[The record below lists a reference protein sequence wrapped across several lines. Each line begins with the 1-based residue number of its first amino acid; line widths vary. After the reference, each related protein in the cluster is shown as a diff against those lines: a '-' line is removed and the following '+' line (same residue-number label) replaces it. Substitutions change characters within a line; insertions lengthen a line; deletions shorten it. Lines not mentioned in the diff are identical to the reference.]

1 MQLNNFNPMKTFS
14 FFLLLCCFV
23 FSLKQSALGISTSIH
38 SDYSLLFESR
48 LPQRIYV
55 NASADSTIADGTS
68 WQRAF
73 PDLAYV
79 LSKVAQKGD
88 TIWVAKG
95 FYYPTKTND
104 RSVSFAI
111 PSGVVLLGG
120 FKGDETVS
128 SKRNAQSNLTR
139 LSGDVGLAYVEEDN
153 SYHVLQLENIDKN
166 TVLDGFYIE
175 RGYSIDAP
183 NAPFGAGLYL
193 KNNTR
198 NNPIIKNC
206 IFFLNQALEGGAI
219 YVQNSAEINLT
230 LENCSFGSN
239 KSKKNGGALY
249 INSEIPGSRL
259 IIAGGYCWLNEA
271 EECGGAFF
279 IKGTFD
285 TVGISQQ
292 DFFRNFSKKNGAGMY
307 LQIKNNLGVN
317 YCGFRENNAKNGA
330 GIYLSHEE
338 NGLFSNPQESINYC
352 GFQNNKSDENGAGI
366 YLQVNHAGIL
376 NFGLSNAGFSFNSA
390 GLGGAAVYIKNNRGR
405 INFTNKS
412 SIFLNNEGQ
421 SGEAIFT
428 YIEDPINNGFPL
440 FFQAQFIN
448 SIFSFNTSGAL
459 NIQNSVQGS
468 CETSFLNCNF
478 WNNGGVAIRKNWS
491 NLHNKS
497 HYNKAT
503 LTNCIIWEESGKR
516 IEDVFKNSGFISAPL
531 KEYFIEYSML
541 GTPDCN
547 INPAAC
553 GEGNI
558 FNTNPMLII
567 KSGGADFRLPFCSS
581 GINAGKALN
590 ILPAKDFNSNPRVLQ
605 GRVDIGALEQIGY
618 LVDVKLEDSI
628 SCPGYNDGRI
638 AISANGTKPYQ
649 YFLDNQPFFHQNI
662 SAGQYLLR
670 VVDSLGCKREV
681 RVSVPDKDSIKI
693 NHQTKNASSIQAMD
707 GSITIKHIVGGTP
720 PYRLKWSNQDTGMSI
735 NHLMPG
741 NYTLTIMD
749 KNNCNQT
756 FSFRVDILTN
766 LRDLGLSLP
775 QILLKPNPS
784 KVGNQ
789 LAIIYDHF
797 ELGQWELKIFAL
809 NGQTLL
815 QQTVEL
821 IHNKGSMI
829 IPYAFLDQGFYMISL
844 LNSRSGDQVTEKIWI
859 IK

>member
-1 MQLNNFNPMKTFS
+1 MKTFS

-23 FSLKQSALGISTSIH
+23 FSLKPSALGISTSIN
-38 SDYSLLFESR
+38 SDYSLLFDSR

-55 NASADSTIADGTS
+55 NASADSAIADGTS
-68 WQRAF
+68 WLRAF

-88 TIWVAKG
+88 TIWVAEG

-166 TVLDGFYIE
+166 TVLDGFVIE
-175 RGYSIDAP
+175 RGYAIDAP
-183 NAPFGAGLYL
+183 NTPFGAGLYL

-198 NNPIIKNC
+198 NNPVIKNC
-206 IFFLNQALEGGAI
+206 NFLLNQALEGGAV

-230 LENCSFGSN
+230 LENCSFSSN

-249 INSEIPGSRL
+249 INSEMPGSRL
-259 IIAGGYCWLNEA
+259 VISGSGYCWSNEA

-285 TVGISQQ
+285 TVGISGQ

-307 LQIKNNLGVN
+307 LQIKNNLSVN
-317 YCGFRENNAKNGA
+317 YCRFRENNAKNGA

-338 NGLFSNPQESINYC
+338 NVLFSNPQESIDNC
-352 GFQNNKSDENGAGI
+352 FFQSNKSDENGAGI
-366 YLQVNHAGIL
+366 YLQLNHAGIL
-376 NFGLSNAGFSFNSA
+376 NLGLYNTTFYLNST

-405 INFTNKS
+405 INFTNKFS
-412 SIFLNNEGQ
+412 NFFNNEGQ
-421 SGEAIFT
+421 SGEAIFS

-459 NIQNSVQGS
+459 NIQNSIQGS
-468 CETSFLNCNF
+468 CETSFFNCNF

-516 IEDVFKNSGFISAPL
+516 TEDVFKNSGLISAPL
-531 KEYFIEYSML
+531 KEYYIEYSML

-547 INPAAC
+547 INPGAC

-558 FNTNPMLII
+558 FDTNPMFKIT
-567 KSGGADFRLPFCSS
+567 SGGVDFRLPFCSS
-581 GINAGKALN
+581 GINAGKALD
-590 ILPAKDFNSNPRVLQ
+590 ILPARDINFNPRVLQ

-618 LVDVKLEDSI
+618 VVDVKLEDSI
-628 SCPGYNDGRI
+628 SCPGYNDGKI

-662 SAGQYLLR
+662 SAGQHLLR

-681 RVSVPDKDSIKI
+681 TINVPDKDSIKI
-693 NHQTKNASSIQAMD
+693 NHQIKNASSIQATD
-707 GSITIKHIVGGTP
+707 GGITIRHITGGTP
-720 PYRLKWSNQDTGMSI
+720 PYQLKWSNQDTGMSI
-735 NHLMPG
+735 NHLIPG
-741 NYTLTIMD
+741 NYALTIVD
-749 KNNCNQT
+749 KNNCSQP
-756 FSFRVDILTN
+756 FSFKVDILTN
-766 LRDLGLSLP
+766 LQDLGLSTP
-775 QILLKPNPS
+775 QILLKPNPCTI
-784 KVGNQ
+784 GNQ
-789 LAIIYDHF
+789 LSIIYNHF
-797 ELGQWELKIFAL
+797 EPGQWKMKILAI
-809 NGQTLL
+809 NGHTLH
-815 QQTVEL
+815 QQTVEF
-821 IHNKGSMI
+821 IQNKGLMV
-829 IPYAFLDQGFYMISL
+829 IPYVFLDQGFYVVSL
-844 LNSRSGDQVTEKIWI
+844 LNPRSGDHVTEKIWI
-859 IK
+859 SK